1 MGFSR
6 QEWSGHPLLLQVVPV
21 FSLPF
26 YVNKSSF
33 AVWSFVGCS
42 ADRTGSCMFHPLS
55 LCCPAMGL
63 PEAAVSQCEASASGE
78 HLSEVLQVAFVLPEA
93 CLLFLVVTFL
103 LHQKAEFPLVSLAT
117 WFFAVW
123 LPLFSIFY

>member
-1 MGFSR
+1 MST
-6 QEWSGHPLLLQVVPV
+6 SLPLLSGVLWVALLTELVAAC
-21 FSLPF
+21 FI
-26 YVNKSSF
+26 
-33 AVWSFVGCS
+33 
-42 ADRTGSCMFHPLS
+42 LS

-63 PEAAVSQCEASASGE
+63 PEPAVSQCEASASGE

-103 LHQKAEFPLVSLAT
+103 LHQEVEFPLVSLAT
-117 WFFAVW
+117 WFFPVW